1 MYNLFLMI
9 FLISF
14 ICLIVGLIKPSN
26 IIRWGNQELKTKK
39 NVLKYFG
46 IPLMASFI
54 LCGLTAPKNNT
65 NTQSQADI
73 KSEDTSTS
81 ATETTLGEMKI
92 HYIDVGQGDSEL
104 IQVDGKNILIDA
116 GTNDKKALNYLKSI
130 GIDKLDYV
138 IATHPHEDH
147 IGSMDDII
155 KTFNIGTFYSPK
167 VTTTTKTYEN
177 MIDALKAK
185 NLKLNV
191 PKVNDTL
198 NVGNATL
205 TFLAPNGEKYKDI
218 NNTSIVVK
226 LKYGNTSYL
235 FMGDAEDVSESEI
248 LAKQLDI
255 QSDVLKVGHHGSE
268 SSSTQAFLDKVNP
281 KYAIISCGKNNEY
294 GHPHQVTLDK
304 LNAKN
309 INIFRTDL
317 QSTIICTS
325 DGKDIK
331 FNTNP
336 VDKSVNVAG
345 TKKQEQPA
353 VNNNPASSNDSKS
366 NENTNNNNNNNFN
379 NFSNDS
385 TTTNEPAQGNRTVYW
400 TPNGKSYHYSKNCP
414 TLKRSKKI
422 LEGPASS
429 CPKKDPCNDCVK

>member
-1 MYNLFLMI
+1 
-9 FLISF
+9 
-14 ICLIVGLIKPSN
+14 V
-26 IIRWGNQELKTKK
+26 QT
-39 NVLKYFG
+39 
-46 IPLMASFI
+46 
-54 LCGLTAPKNNT
+54 
-65 NTQSQADI
+65 QADI

-116 GTNDKKALNYLKSI
+116 GTNDKKAFNYLKSI
-130 GIDKLDYV
+130 GIDTLDYV
-138 IATHPHEDH
+138 IATNPHNDH

-167 VTTTTKTYEN
+167 VTTTTKTYEK
-177 MIDALKAK
+177 MIDALKSK
-185 NLKLNV
+185 NLKLNA

-205 TFLAPNGEKYKDI
+205 TLLAPNSEKYKDI

-235 FMGDAEDVSESEI
+235 FMGDAEDISEGEI

-281 KYAIISCGKNNEY
+281 KYAIISCGKGNDY

-331 FNTNP
+331 FSTNP
-336 VDKSVNVAG
+336 VDKSANVAG
-345 TKKQEQPA
+345 TKKQEQPT
-353 VNNNPASSNDSKS
+353 NNSNQ
-366 NENTNNNNNNNFN
+366 TNNNNGTVPNNNPTPQTTPPASSDNGGTNTN
-379 NFSNDS
+379 NS
-385 TTTNEPAQGNRTVYW
+385 TQESRTVYW
-400 TPNGKSYHYSKNCP
+400 VPNGKVYHSTKDCP
-414 TLKRSKKI
+414 TLKRSKNI
-422 LEGPASS
+422 LEGKLSD
-429 CPKKDPCNDCVK
+429 CPKKSPCGKCGG